1 MRTTANAVRARLSHP
16 VIDIDGHTTESLV
29 ALEPYLRDEGVDPGT
44 ESLRRLL
51 PGSFGPWADWYQA
64 APDDRAARRIGRPPW
79 WGAPARNT
87 RDLATALCPQLMYE
101 RLDEFGIDVSVTY
114 PSLGLIFMH
123 LDDERER
130 RGLCRALNRCNADA
144 FGPLSDRLV
153 PVAAIPMHTPD
164 EACEELEYAVRT
176 LGFKA
181 VLLAGYVQRP
191 VAAVAERDPELA
203 KYAQWIDM
211 YGIDS
216 AYDYDPVWAKCL
228 ELGVGVSFHSGSIG
242 WGSRMSI
249 SNYMYN
255 HLGHLAEGHHA
266 LAKSLFMGGV
276 TRRFPDLPFS
286 FLEGGAAWAVALFSD
301 LIGHW
306 EKRNLAAMDH
316 LNPANLDRDLLA
328 SLLDRYGSKA
338 GTNPASR
345 PAARRAEDPAT
356 LDEWAQCGITAK
368 DDIRD
373 LFVRSF
379 FFGCEADDPLTASA
393 FNSRVNPFG
402 ARLQAM
408 FGSDLSHWDVPD
420 MSEVLDEAYE
430 MVEHGWITDDD
441 FRDFVFTNPVT
452 FFTRTN
458 PGFFA
463 GTPVEADVDKL
474 IAERAGQ
481 EA

>member
-1 MRTTANAVRARLSHP
+1 VTSDSAEIRAGLGHP

-29 ALEPYLRDEGVDPGT
+29 ALEPYLRDEGVDPASD
-44 ESLRRLL
+44 SLRRLL
-51 PGSFGPWADWYQA
+51 PGSFGPWASWYEA
-64 APDDRAARRIGRPPW
+64 SAGERADRRIARPPW
-79 WGAPARNT
+79 WGGPARNT
-87 RDLATALCPQLMYE
+87 LDLATALCPKLMYE

-130 RGLCRALNRCNADA
+130 RGTCRALNRCNAEGFA
-144 FGPLSDRLV
+144 RLTDRLV

-164 EACEELEYAVRT
+164 EACEELDYAVNT

-191 VAAVAERDPELA
+191 VAAVADRDPELA

-216 AYDYDPVWAKCL
+216 AYDYDPVWQQCL
-228 ELGVGVSFHSGSIG
+228 DLGVGVSFHSGSIG

-276 TRRFPDLPFS
+276 TRRFPDLPFA
-286 FLEGGAAWAVALFSD
+286 FLEGGAAWAVALYAD

-306 EKRNLAAMDH
+306 DKRNIDAIDR
-316 LNPANLDRDLLA
+316 LNPAHLDRELLA
-328 SLLDRYGSKA
+328 SLLEQYGSKA

-345 PAARRAEDPAT
+345 PAARRQEDPAT
-356 LDEWAQCGITAK
+356 LDEWAPCGIETK
-368 DDIRD
+368 EGFHD

-379 FFGCEADDPLTASA
+379 FFGCEADDPLTAGA
-393 FNSRVNPFG
+393 FNARLNPNG
-402 ARLQAM
+402 SRLQAM

-420 MSEVLDEAYE
+420 MSEVLEEAHE
-430 MVEHGWITDDD
+430 MVEHGWITDRD
-441 FRDFVFTNPVT
+441 FRDFMFTNPVT

-458 PGFFA
+458 PSFFT
-463 GTPVEADVDKL
+463 GTAVEADVDKFL
-474 IAERAGQ
+474 AES
-481 EA
+481 